1 MPMSRD
7 VPALARRLRAF
18 VQTFPGAWEDHPWG
32 ETVAKVGPKVFVFG
46 LSLGLDKRSDDS
58 PGIAVKLKASHGS
71 VAKRSFAAPSGYGLG
86 KSGWLTLRFDLAE
99 APSSA
104 ELEAWIEESYRLV
117 APKRLLAELDA
128 SAPSES
134 AGVRS
139 PPRTVRPRRATASP
153 PKAAKHARR
162 RGIGAE

>member
-7 VPALARRLRAF
+7 LSALARRLRAF

-46 LSLGLDKRSDDS
+46 LGLGLDKHSDEP

-71 VAKRSFAAPSGYGLG
+71 VAKRSFASPTGYGLG
-86 KSGWLTLRFDLAE
+86 KSGWLTLRLDLAD

-128 SAPSES
+128 SASS
-134 AGVRS
+134 ASPASRS
-139 PPRTVRPRRATASP
+139 PSRVVRPRRASASQ
-153 PKAAKHARR
+153 PKAAKRGRR
-162 RGIGAE
+162 RGLGAE